1 MRNIVV
7 SGVIFSLLVMI
18 LDFFVPAFVLFVPL
32 CPCACYYRA
41 RLLYFVHL
49 RVRVCACVFHC
60 AVYCVRAC
68 MRAPAVPPP
77 HSAWSPAVAASAA
90 ASSAAAFTAIAVAPS
105 LPCVFL
111 CRRRCRL
118 CRRRC
123 RCLLAAAAAAAA
135 VAFALYFCGAGRVG
149 TEGQGE
155 REGVCASL
163 DVRVLVESLLGDSL
177 LSLRL
182 SFSPI
187 IFYFDGIEYTPKDCG
202 DLDRSSSTP
211 LRIQSLLS
219 PPSPIHHH
227 YNSHQPQP

>member
-1 MRNIVV
+1 
-7 SGVIFSLLVMI
+7 
-18 LDFFVPAFVLFVPL
+18 VPAFVLFVPV
-32 CPCACYYRA
+32 CVCAIT
-41 RLLYFVHL
+41 LLSSAVALFCSSP
-49 RVRVCACVFHC
+49 RTCACVFHC